1 MTPSEKIKICSTCK
15 NSKWNKDCGIVC
27 GLTGAKPDFDLNCEH
42 YLKDENAVES
52 VKQNES
58 ASYSEINT
66 NNDEALKGASWFKT
80 ISILSIINI
89 GLNFVGIQF
98 IFSLSTTQLIQGAIK
113 YDLINPV
120 LGVLSIL
127 ILPIFFMW
135 TWWLTAQ
142 KGYKLCYN
150 IGWAV
155 YLLDTL
161 LLAYIFFLDTSSTHI
176 LVDIVIHILV
186 LFAFLRIFSVNLSK
200 NNSKPFA
207 WGAEKICYFLL
218 ALATV
223 IVPARPIASIYSV
236 INNAKQMEASEM
248 AVDEI
253 DRELQAV
260 NAMCPIELYGFG
272 SLQKVER
279 KANSIVITGTINCAK
294 DENCNPIFWASLA
307 ESGRVN
313 ILKNMVTK
321 IDRWPLN
328 FDMVFRL
335 YDTNSCFLYDIVITP
350 DDYKAAK
357 ANPQSLDNV
366 VIDIDTWLQ
375 FMNSLCPI
383 KNDEVATVLRVE
395 KNSEAIVFQIRID
408 GIEYEDFRSFLRANP
423 DVVTTQKLEAIKDSR
438 YDANLDACFKQGYN
452 IVYSYCDSNSK
463 LLYEVVITPDE
474 YKAAKALLK

>member
-42 YLKDENAVES
+42 YLKDEKEVES

-113 YDLINPV
+113 HDLINPV

-127 ILPIFFMW
+127 VLPIFFMW

-161 LLAYIFFLDTSSTHI
+161 LLAYIFFLDTSSTRI

-207 WGAEKICYFLL
+207 WGAEKVCYLLL

-236 INNAKQMEASEM
+236 INNAKQMEASEI

-253 DRELQAV
+253 DRGIQAM
-260 NAMCPIELYGFG
+260 NAICPIEFDGG
-272 SLQKVER
+272 SMLKIER
-279 KANSIVITGTINCAK
+279 KARSIECTIKYNVK
-294 DENCNPIFWASLA
+294 YENYEPSTWASIA
-307 ESGRVN
+307 EMHKLMMLNKNTISGDFD
-313 ILKNMVTK
+313 ILY
-321 IDRWPLN
+321 LN
-328 FDMVFRL
+328 KFNLVYHAYDINSRL
-335 YDTNSCFLYDIVITP
+335 LYDIVITP
-350 DDYKAAK
+350 DDDKAAK
-357 ANPQSLDNV
+357 ANPLSPDKL
-366 VIDIDTWLQ
+366 IDISLEYQ
-375 FMNSLCPI
+375 RLLCPRQI
-383 KNDEVATVLRVE
+383 DEFQTLQTINKNDE
-395 KNSEAIVFQIRID
+395 SIVFQYIVNVR
-408 GIEYEDFRSFLRANP
+408 YEDFDPQFLAKTAADEKAEMMTN
-423 DVVTTQKLEAIKDSR
+423 IR
-438 YDANLDACFKQGYN
+438 YSDIFTDLIFNQGYN
-452 IVYSYCDSNSK
+452 IVCRYYDSNSK